1 MTALSFFEKFVGHQ
15 QQRAQSAIAGYRE
28 LVPAIAT
35 GDEPNPAEV
44 ERLLAEAGKSLDD
57 LRKDVEHYQR
67 RMALKAAVAAVP
79 KLEDQRRELDE
90 QIAAADRILEA
101 AEKQHEETT
110 DPLYARRR
118 KVDKTLSDGST
129 ALAELVYSCQAPDL
143 RRELEECEAEQ
154 RRLDEQ
160 HRHLENQV
168 RQMQRKA
175 QEEHQDAEHQML
187 LGDTRRGHDRAKRY
201 EQEAE
206 TLRRE
211 AKKAEKSKADCEK
224 RREGIEQ
231 RMRESRV

>member
-35 GDEPNPAEV
+35 GDEPKPDEV

-79 KLEDQRRELDE
+79 KLEDQCRELDE
-90 QIAAADRILEA
+90 QLAEADRIFEA

-118 KVDKTLSDGST
+118 EVDKALSDGST
-129 ALAELVYSCQAPDL
+129 ALAELVYSCQDPDL
-143 RRELEECEAEQ
+143 RRELDECEAEQ

-160 HRHLENQV
+160 HRELEN
-168 RQMQRKA
+168 RAHRMDRKA
-175 QEEHQDAEHQML
+175 REEHQDAEHQML
-187 LGDTRRGHDRAKRY
+187 LPDSRRGHDRAKRY

-206 TLRRE
+206 SLRRE
-211 AKKAEKSKADCEK
+211 AKKTEKAKAGCEK
-224 RREGIEQ
+224 RRQDIEQ
-231 RMRESRV
+231 RMRESCV

>member
-67 RMALKAAVAAVP
+67 RLALKAAVAAVP

-101 AEKQHEETT
+101 AEKQHEERT
-110 DPLYARRR
+110 DPIYARRR
-118 KVDKTLSDGST
+118 EVDKALSDGST
-129 ALAELVYSCQAPDL
+129 ALAELVYSCQDLDL
-143 RRELEECEAEQ
+143 RRELEECEAEH

-160 HRHLENQV
+160 HRHLESQAH
-168 RQMQRKA
+168 RMQRKA
-175 QEEHQDAEHQML
+175 QEQHQDAEHQML

-206 TLRRE
+206 SLRRE
-211 AKKAEKSKADCEK
+211 AKKAENAKADCEK
-224 RREGIEQ
+224 RRQGIEQ
-231 RMRESRV
+231 RMRNSAV

>member
-1 MTALSFFEKFVGHQ
+1 MTALSFFEKFIGHQ
-15 QQRAQSAIAGYRE
+15 QLQAQTAIAGYRE

-35 GDEPNPAEV
+35 GKEPNPAEV
-44 ERLLAEAGKSLDD
+44 ERLLVDAGKSLDD
-57 LRKDVEHYQR
+57 LRQDVEHYQR
-67 RMALKAAVAAVP
+67 RSALKSAVAAVP

-90 QIAAADRILEA
+90 QIGEADRILEA

-118 KVDKTLSDGST
+118 EVDKALSDGST
-129 ALAELVYSCQAPDL
+129 ALAELVYSCQDPDL

-160 HRHLENQV
+160 HRHLESQANRMDRQAQV
-168 RQMQRKA
+168 ER
-175 QEEHQDAEHQML
+175 QDAEHQMM

-206 TLRRE
+206 SLRRE
-211 AKKAEKSKADCEK
+211 AKKAEKAKTDCEK
-224 RREGIEQ
+224 RRQDIEQ
-231 RMRESRV
+231 RMRNSAV